1 VRVSEET
8 ILDVSYV
15 LSSQEAFVKVVETIS
30 TELKNKKSD
39 PDVTWKDMFLKLN
52 EDLLVSFIS
61 VLKLLIG
68 KIYGTDYRDIESSG
82 NSPIRQIQKI
92 LVETG
97 IAQLIIELIFTLYE
111 PFQEILSN
119 NDITEDRAIRLKIA

>member
-1 VRVSEET
+1 MFES
-8 ILDVSYV
+8 
-15 LSSQEAFVKVVETIS
+15 F
-30 TELKNKKSD
+30 KK
-39 PDVTWKDMFLKLN
+39 
-52 EDLLVSFIS
+52 DLLVSFIS
-61 VLKLLIG
+61 VLKLLTG

-111 PFQEILSN
+111 PFQ
-119 NDITEDRAIRLKIA
+119 

>member
-30 TELKNKKSD
+30 TELKTKKSN

>member
-1 VRVSEET
+1 M
-8 ILDVSYV
+8 
-15 LSSQEAFVKVVETIS
+15 KVVETIS
-30 TELKNKKSD
+30 TELKTKKSN